1 MDTYDTKDASRIGLL
16 LGQREQEI
24 RSELR
29 NLDNIPS
36 VVEDLTGHEVLDFK
50 DVAIEQTLA
59 RLDRANAQRLEAE
72 LAQVMSARRRLSE
85 HRYGKCLDCGD
96 PIDLRRLLALP
107 ASVHCA
113 ACQATLEREKFP
125 RHQAL

>member
-50 DVAIEQTLA
+50 DVAIEETWHSPNS
-59 RLDRANAQRLEAE
+59 LDIFH
-72 LAQVMSARRRLSE
+72 SA
-85 HRYGKCLDCGD
+85 
-96 PIDLRRLLALP
+96 
-107 ASVHCA
+107 V
-113 ACQATLEREKFP
+113 
-125 RHQAL
+125 